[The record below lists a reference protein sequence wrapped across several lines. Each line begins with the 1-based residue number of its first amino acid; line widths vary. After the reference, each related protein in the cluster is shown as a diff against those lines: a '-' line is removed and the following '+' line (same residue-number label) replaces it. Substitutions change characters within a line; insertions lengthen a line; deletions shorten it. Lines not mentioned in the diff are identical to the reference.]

1 MCLQSHLIE
10 IYVPMQGWQ
19 PDERDMNNVVRI
31 HNIVNEQAW
40 RHVMHWEQLHTQ
52 HCNCPKLKRFEGRP
66 KDFSP
71 RARMLNAV
79 GYKLPFDRHDWYV
92 DRCGQ
97 EVRYVIDFYNAK
109 GSGAA
114 GGMFLDVRPA
124 LDSPGAV
131 LDRMRMTLVQWLH
144 WW

>member
-1 MCLQSHLIE
+1 MAIE
-10 IYVPMQGWQ
+10 KHSVQGWQ
-19 PDERDMNNVVRI
+19 PDEQDMGNVVRI
-31 HNIVNEQAW
+31 HNVVNEQAW
-40 RHVMHWEQLHTQ
+40 RHVLHWEQLHARD
-52 HCNCPKLKRFEGRP
+52 CNCPKLKRFEGRP
-66 KDFSP
+66 KDYSP
-71 RARMLNAV
+71 RALMLNAV

-97 EVRYVIDFYNAK
+97 EVRYVIDFYNAT

-131 LDRMRMTLVQWLH
+131 IDRLRMSAIQWLH